1 LDSAKYLAPDSVQPD
16 PKHCQVV
23 RSEFVVCRR
32 SYPGE
37 KRRKQTQ
44 ATLTFLLE
52 EADINDDLRIINK
65 TLAQAK
71 QPASPATQSAGKDR
85 TVVPPHGFLVPGTR
99 YRACNLVFRIRVHL
113 IRIRIQGF
121 DDQK

>member
-1 LDSAKYLAPDSVQPD
+1 
-16 PKHCQVV
+16 
-23 RSEFVVCRR
+23 VCCR

-44 ATLTFLLE
+44 ATLTYLLE

-71 QPASPATQSAGKDR
+71 QPASPATQSAGKHRLVD
-85 TVVPPHGFLVPGTR
+85 VVMIG
-99 YRACNLVFRIRVHL
+99 FRIR
-113 IRIRIQGF
+113 IGSGF
-121 DDQK
+121 NQVSGSGSGSVF

>member
-1 LDSAKYLAPDSVQPD
+1 VTLFL
-16 PKHCQVV
+16 
-23 RSEFVVCRR
+23 CRR

-44 ATLTFLLE
+44 ATLTYLLE

-71 QPASPATQSAGKDR
+71 QPASPATQSAGKHR
-85 TVVPPHGFLVPGTR
+85 TVVPLMISLYQVSYTLLSTSVFLFFDPIFFFYYKKK
-99 YRACNLVFRIRVHL
+99 YRHL
-113 IRIRIQGF
+113 
-121 DDQK
+121 

>member
-1 LDSAKYLAPDSVQPD
+1 MLDSDPHYINADPQPWF
-16 PKHCQVV
+16 C
-23 RSEFVVCRR
+23 CR

-44 ATLTFLLE
+44 ATLTYLLE

-71 QPASPATQSAGKDR
+71 QPASPATQSAGKHR
-85 TVVPPHGFLVPGTR
+85 SVVSPHGFVVPGTR
-99 YRACNLVFRIRVHL
+99 SVA
-113 IRIRIQGF
+113 
-121 DDQK
+121 DPDP

>member
-1 LDSAKYLAPDSVQPD
+1 
-16 PKHCQVV
+16 
-23 RSEFVVCRR
+23 VCCR

-44 ATLTFLLE
+44 ATLTYLLE

-71 QPASPATQSAGKDR
+71 QPASPATQSAGKHR
-85 TVVPPHGFLVPGTR
+85 TVVPPHGFDVPGIIYLASTS
-99 YRACNLVFRIRVHL
+99 VFLIRFHL
-113 IRIRIQGF
+113 IRILIWIQHFVLNADPNPDPIRIQGF
-121 DDQK
+121 DDQKFKKNYS

>member
-1 LDSAKYLAPDSVQPD
+1 LL
-16 PKHCQVV
+16 C
-23 RSEFVVCRR
+23 CR

-44 ATLTFLLE
+44 ATLTYLLE
-52 EADINDDLRIINK
+52 ETDINDDLRIINK

-85 TVVPPHGFLVPGTR
+85 SVAVVMILWFL
-99 YRACNLVFRIRVHL
+99 AVFRIHDILVW
-113 IRIRIQGF
+113 IRIRGSMPLTNGSGSGF
-121 DDQK
+121 GSGSLSFYFH